1 MNQPRIDGQG
11 PSPWMGSPLFGR
23 YDEDPGRYRP
33 QWYHAEIEVGVA
45 AGGQG
50 RGSIKINNEP
60 YAIIRMSAKIIGDT
74 ADSQNSG
81 LFQDGQYDIEW
92 KDQQRNYVDGPIAA
106 DLLWGYTETGYQID
120 FPFPLPY
127 SGNDTLSFVVTNR
140 VTRTLVPES
149 DTFKVQIVSA
159 GITDLG
165 ELQR

>member
-23 YDEDPGRYRP
+23 YDKDPGRYRP
-33 QWYHAEIEVGVA
+33 QWYHVEIDVAVA

-50 RGSIKINNEP
+50 RGAIKINNEP
-60 YAIIRMSAKIIGDT
+60 FAIIRMAAKIVGDT
-74 ADSQNSG
+74 ADAQNSG

-106 DLLWGYTETGYQID
+106 DLMWGYTGTGYQID

-140 VTRTLVPES
+140 VTRTLVPQA
-149 DTFKVQIVSA
+149 DNFAVQITAA